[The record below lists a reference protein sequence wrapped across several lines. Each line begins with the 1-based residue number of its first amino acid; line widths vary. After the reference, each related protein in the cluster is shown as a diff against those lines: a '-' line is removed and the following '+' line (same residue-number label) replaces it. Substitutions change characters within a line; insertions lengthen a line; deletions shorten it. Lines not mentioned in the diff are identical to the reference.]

1 MQCRVVFAFEVV
13 VVVSCIVVV
22 VEVVAVVVVLPCR
35 EHPKL
40 VRTLCAFAWHHNGV
54 HFFNILT
61 SKSAPG
67 PPVVYT
73 FGFDMCFAPQPR
85 ARYFSTS
92 QLPTV
97 LRNWV
102 FLTWK
107 CASRH
112 NGVQFFIRFSQS
124 IFSTLQSHKT
134 LEKHS
139 VLLYFST
146 FSRTYIFLLLTLS
159 LLWPSFFFSSLLWL
173 AKSAFPS
180 VHMESILSEVWLL
193 NFLRLCF
200 FVYK

>member
-97 LRNWV
+97 LRNWG

-124 IFSTLQSHKT
+124 IFSTLQNHKT

-139 VLLYFST
+139 VCYTFLPFRAPTSSYFWLFLFSDLLS
-146 FSRTYIFLLLTLS
+146 
-159 LLWPSFFFSSLLWL
+159 SSLLFSDL
-173 AKSAFPS
+173 PS
-180 VHMESILSEVWLL
+180 LLFHLSIW
-193 NFLRLCF
+193 NPYCPKFDF
-200 FVYK
+200 

>member
-85 ARYFSTS
+85 ARALFFDISTS
-92 QLPTV
+92 NSAPK
-97 LRNWV
+97 LR
-102 FLTWK
+102 
-107 CASRH
+107 
-112 NGVQFFIRFSQS
+112 FFD
-124 IFSTLQSHKT
+124 
-134 LEKHS
+134 LE
-139 VLLYFST
+139 
-146 FSRTYIFLLLTLS
+146 
-159 LLWPSFFFSSLLWL
+159 
-173 AKSAFPS
+173 
-180 VHMESILSEVWLL
+180 M
-193 NFLRLCF
+193 CF
-200 FVYK
+200 AP